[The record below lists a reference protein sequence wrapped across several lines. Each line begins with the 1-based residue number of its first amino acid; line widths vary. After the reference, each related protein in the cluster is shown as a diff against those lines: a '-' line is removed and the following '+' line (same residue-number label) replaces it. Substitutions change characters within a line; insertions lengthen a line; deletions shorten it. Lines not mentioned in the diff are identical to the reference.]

1 MAIVVR
7 GEARCDGFM
16 CEDHD
21 ECIKKYAERDRLLDL
36 FDDLYPPENKLPI
49 IMHNELK
56 VKFAEQHER
65 IQELESEKILS
76 EPDARIVKF
85 FVELLDNIIELYA
98 IPPER
103 LREIARNSSLHETE
117 AGKITRARHTH
128 TLYKALRDSLHYINK
143 KYFV

>member
-1 MAIVVR
+1 
-7 GEARCDGFM
+7 M

-36 FDDLYPPENKLPI
+36 FDEFYPPGNIKTLELVSND
-49 IMHNELK
+49 LK
-56 VKFAEQHER
+56 VKFVEQHER

-143 KYFV
+143 KYFT